1 MRRYFPP
8 GQSRFSPRQ
17 STAIGTPGSPCISCV
32 SLSLGIQLL
41 ACSTILVSR
50 HFVVTFG
57 ALGLL
62 CRRRLTLHL
71 FLNILRRSRNI
82 ARCAIH
88 RAGWRMFLFSSHAS
102 CRLAAA
108 NRCGSGTRVLQVCG
122 AAAGIAGASHCAA
135 DTQDDDGATRENESF
150 RVHLLLLCSRQAR
163 PGAAGRTENRSDC
176 RRFRVAGEIS
186 LLSNQA
192 RKRLRRPQTKIA
204 RPSCDH
210 RTREQ
215 WVHSSR
221 STSRCRQQLR
231 KIHDVANPHR
241 TPLPRRQRGP
251 ERNASAGS
259 GWMNSGSTIA
269 MCRSTSAA
277 PGRGRASARMPRWV
291 DRALTPRRAE
301 RNRTRD
307 RCGSGRGCRDR
318 WDSIGPI

>member
-57 ALGLL
+57 ALSLL
-62 CRRRLTLHL
+62 CRRRLTLYL

-88 RAGWRMFLFSSHAS
+88 RAGWRMFLFSSHAG
-102 CRLAAA
+102 CRLAAT

-122 AAAGIAGASHCAA
+122 AAAGVARASHCAA

-150 RVHLLLLCSRQAR
+150 RVHLLLLCCRHAR

-192 RKRLRRPQTKIA
+192 RKCLRRPQTKLRGHHAIIVHGNNGCIA
-204 RPSCDH
+204 RDLPHVADSSSGKFRTW
-210 RTREQ
+210 RTRIEL
-215 WVHSSR
+215 
-221 STSRCRQQLR
+221 RCLAGNADRKGTTRQ
-231 KIHDVANPHR
+231 
-241 TPLPRRQRGP
+241 
-251 ERNASAGS
+251 E
-259 GWMNSGSTIA
+259 
-269 MCRSTSAA
+269 
-277 PGRGRASARMPRWV
+277 V
-291 DRALTPRRAE
+291 D
-301 RNRTRD
+301 
-307 RCGSGRGCRDR
+307 G
-318 WDSIGPI
+318 